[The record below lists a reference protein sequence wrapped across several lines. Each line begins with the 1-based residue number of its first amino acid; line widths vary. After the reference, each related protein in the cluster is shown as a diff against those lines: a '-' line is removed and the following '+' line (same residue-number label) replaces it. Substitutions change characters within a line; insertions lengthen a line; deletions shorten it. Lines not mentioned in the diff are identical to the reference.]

1 MIHNNSYNAYTEEQP
16 KLNKRAVSILEYM
29 RDVRASLTDR
39 QIQTGMGYA
48 ERNMV
53 QPRISELIKMG
64 CLFEVGKV
72 KCSLTNK
79 SVRLVS
85 AKPGLYNA

>member
-29 RDVRASLTDR
+29 RRTQTSMTDR
-39 QIQTGMGYA
+39 QIQAGMGFA

-72 KCSLTNK
+72 KCALTNK

-85 AKPGLYNA
+85 AKPEVHDA